1 MIMLFIR
8 YVTCFILT
16 VDNAVCISFIKSIG
30 VIRINTS
37 NYNNSYYAEGVNSV
51 TIAKIVITMYISQS
65 HSGVTTGSGT
75 KTVTIEYQDG
85 SWTTP
90 SFWFGYG
97 GSSTDVT
104 ITSIKLYDS
113 ENNLITL

>member
-1 MIMLFIR
+1 M
-8 YVTCFILT
+8 
-16 VDNAVCISFIKSIG
+16 K
-30 VIRINTS
+30 INYS
-37 NYNNSYYAEGVNSV
+37 NSYYAEGVNSV

-65 HSGVTTGSGT
+65 QSGVTTGSGT